1 MTNAFDRIKNRN
13 TRPKVARRTDPL
25 NDINQKSDRLEK
37 ESIDFLQEDVK
48 TSQVQAS
55 HSTQVKN
62 DKSISNVKDI
72 NNKYLQFK
80 TIAQSLRIQPEIKE
94 AISDIVR
101 GQKITKDTLIEA
113 AIVICQQNP
122 QIMESILAEAKRR
135 QEFRNRAGAVKRS
148 HTLLL
153 DQSGE

>member
-25 NDINQKSDRLEK
+25 NDIKQKSDRLEK

>member
-13 TRPKVARRTDPL
+13 TRPKVARRSDPL

>member
-37 ESIDFLQEDVK
+37 ESIDFSQEDVK

-55 HSTQVKN
+55 QSTQVEN

>member
-13 TRPKVARRTDPL
+13 TRPKVARRTDSL
-25 NDINQKSDRLEK
+25 NDINQTNDRLEK
-37 ESIDFLQEDVK
+37 ESIDFSQEDVK
-48 TSQVQAS
+48 TSKVQAS
-55 HSTQVKN
+55 QSTQVEN

-153 DQSGE
+153 DQTE

>member
-37 ESIDFLQEDVK
+37 ESIDFSQEDVK

-55 HSTQVKN
+55 QSTQVES
-62 DKSISNVKDI
+62 DKLISNVKDI